1 MSKTTL
7 STEFRKVRGRERRG
21 REGEGTM
28 EDDYTFSCQV
38 DVDELDEEKYQD
50 EPEGNDDSDTIATR

>member
-1 MSKTTL
+1 M
-7 STEFRKVRGRERRG
+7 
-21 REGEGTM
+21 EGEGTM

>member
-21 REGEGTM
+21 REGTM

>member
-1 MSKTTL
+1 M
-7 STEFRKVRGRERRG
+7 
-21 REGEGTM
+21 M

-50 EPEGNDDSDTIATR
+50 EPEGQGNDDSDAIATR

>member
-7 STEFRKVRGRERRG
+7 STEFRKVKG
-21 REGEGTM
+21 REGEGMM

-50 EPEGNDDSDTIATR
+50 EPEGQGNDDSDAIATR